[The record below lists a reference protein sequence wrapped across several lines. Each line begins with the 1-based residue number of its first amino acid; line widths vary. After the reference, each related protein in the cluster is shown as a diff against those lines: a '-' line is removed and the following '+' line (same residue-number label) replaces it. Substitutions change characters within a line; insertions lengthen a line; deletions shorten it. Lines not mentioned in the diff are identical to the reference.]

1 MEQSMKTRKI
11 FCIFLGLVTVFC
23 FFSPSNLVAA
33 QEAAYYRFSPTA
45 IYDNGSDS
53 TTLEI
58 YTSGDVASV
67 TLKPEFADEPVYQ
80 LYDDGS
86 NGDAVAGDG
95 VFTLG
100 GITAAMYPEDIAF
113 PIAWNENNVDVD
125 LATIWLSAEISYT
138 SGQSEYVSFIE
149 LRVVSSKLEFPAEQ
163 VGDGLFASEYAFFIV
178 DPAGETYTGNFP
190 NITDY
195 DGPTIAKKFYDF
207 YPDEFDF
214 INFMVVRGDLG
225 MKAHSGSLRSA
236 ATNIRTD
243 QTDYTAEFG
252 SQGRLLAMTYSPF
265 GFLNHEIGHSWGA
278 FVGVEK
284 GISTGVHWS
293 GSTDISGMMSEG
305 FETSDGLY
313 FFKPNGDGTFTA
325 GWFEDRFAPLELY
338 LMGMIPPEEVPDVQI
353 LQNPDLSDLE
363 RVIPESVETYSIE
376 QIIAAAGGPRQP
388 AYPAA
393 QTDFNV
399 AIALLSDSNF
409 SEAEIAL
416 YSFLSR
422 EYSAQREANALVNFY
437 TATGGRGTVN
447 TRLADWGVPDIQP

>member
-1 MEQSMKTRKI
+1 MKTRNL

-23 FFSPSNLVAA
+23 FLSPLKPVAA

-45 IYDNGSDS
+45 IYDNGSGS

-58 YTSGDVASV
+58 YTSGNVAGV
-67 TLKPEFADEPVYQ
+67 ALKPEFADEPVYQ

-95 VFTLG
+95 AFTLG
-100 GITAAMYPEDIAF
+100 GITSTMFPEDLLF

-125 LATIWLSAEISYT
+125 LATIWLSAEIAYN

-163 VGDGLFASEYAFFIV
+163 VGDGLYASEYAIFIV

-195 DGPTIAKKFYDF
+195 DGPSIAKKFYSI

-236 ATNIRTD
+236 ATNIGTD
-243 QTDYTAEFG
+243 QPDYTAEFG
-252 SQGRLLAMTYSPF
+252 SQGRLLAMTYSTF

-278 FVGVEK
+278 FVGAEQ

-293 GSTDISGMMSEG
+293 GSTDISGMMSAG
-305 FETSDGLY
+305 YETSEGLY
-313 FFKPNGDGTFTA
+313 FFRNNGDGTFQA
-325 GWFEDRFAPLELY
+325 DYFQERFAPIELY
-338 LMGMIPPEEVPDVQI
+338 LMGMIPSDEVPDVHV
-353 LQNPDLSDLE
+353 LHNPDLSDLE
-363 RVIPESVETYSIE
+363 RVTAQRIDSFPIE
-376 QIIAAAGGPRQP
+376 EIMAAAGGPRQP

-399 AIALLSDSNF
+399 AIILLSDSNF

-416 YSFLSR
+416 YSFLSQ
-422 EYSAQREANALVNFY
+422 EYSAQREANAMVNFY

-447 TRLADWGVPDIQP
+447 SRLADWGIPNIQP

>member
-1 MEQSMKTRKI
+1 MKTRNL
-11 FCIFLGLVTVFC
+11 FCIFLGLVTIFC
-23 FFSPSNLVAA
+23 FLSPLEPVAA
-33 QEAAYYRFSPTA
+33 QEAVYYRFSPTA

-58 YTSGDVASV
+58 YTSGNVAGV

-95 VFTLG
+95 TFTLG
-100 GITAAMYPEDIAF
+100 SITSTMFPEDLLF

-125 LATIWLSAEISYT
+125 LATIWLSIEISYG
-138 SGQSEYVSFIE
+138 SGQSELISFME
-149 LRVVSSKLEFPAEQ
+149 LRVVSSKLEFAADQ
-163 VGDGLFASEYAFFIV
+163 VGDGLYASEYAIFIV

-195 DGPTIAKKFYDF
+195 DGPSIAKKFYAI

-236 ATNIRTD
+236 ATNIGTD
-243 QTDYTAEFG
+243 QPDYTAEFG
-252 SQGRLLAMTYSPF
+252 SQGRLLAMTYSSF

-278 FVGVEK
+278 FVGVEQ
-284 GISTGVHWS
+284 GISTGIHWS

-305 FETSDGLY
+305 YETSDGLY
-313 FFKPNGDGTFTA
+313 FFTPNGDGTFTA

-353 LQNPDLSDLE
+353 LHDLDLSDLE
-363 RVIPESVETYSIE
+363 RVVPGSIETYSIE
-376 QIIAAAGGPRQP
+376 QIMAAAGGPRQP

-393 QTDFNV
+393 QTDFNI
-399 AIALLSDSNF
+399 AIVLLSDSNF

-422 EYSAQREANALVNFY
+422 EYSAQREANALENFY
-437 TATGGRGTVN
+437 TATGRLGTVN
-447 TRLADWGVPDIQP
+447 TRLADWGIPGIQP